1 MLIWSFD
8 SMGMF
13 TQIVGGIGESRLQML
28 AKLEIARF
36 QMALRNGLP
45 SLTSQLIKQA
55 PK

>member
-1 MLIWSFD
+1 
-8 SMGMF
+8 MGVF

-36 QMALRNGLP
+36 QMALRYGLP
-45 SLTSQLIKQA
+45 SFVSQLIKLE